1 MRCDV
6 KLCYTC
12 TCQMLLSEEEVRIK
26 SRLWFAENADFLK
39 ELEGQYRERERGGG
53 SVVSTESERGSV
65 VVCLR
70 ESLNH
75 REKRKTSNV
84 GGREE
89 HQI

>member
-1 MRCDV
+1 MQTFS
-6 KLCYTC
+6 K
-12 TCQMLLSEEEVRIK
+12 
-26 SRLWFAENADFLK
+26 NLK
-39 ELEGQYRERERGGG
+39 VSTERERGGG